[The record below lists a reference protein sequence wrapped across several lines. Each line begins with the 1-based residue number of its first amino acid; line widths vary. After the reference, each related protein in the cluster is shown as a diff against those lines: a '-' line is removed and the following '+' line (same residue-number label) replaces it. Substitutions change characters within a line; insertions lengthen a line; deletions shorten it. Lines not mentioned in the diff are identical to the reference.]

1 MNLSCLLIG
10 PMGAGKSTIG
20 KELAKHLN
28 CDFADTDN
36 LIELDQGKSVSDIFI
51 EDGEQ
56 HFRLVEESIVI
67 DALNERSGVL
77 ALGGG
82 SITSKPVQEALRK
95 SNATKIFLDINL
107 SAVAPRVGF
116 DGSRPLLMVNPRQKW
131 SELMAQRRPIYESL
145 ADLKIDVSEL
155 SITEVVEKV
164 MANL

>member
-1 MNLSCLLIG
+1 MSLTCLLIG

-82 SITSKPVQEALRK
+82 SIASKPVQEALRK